1 MLCFLMKFDKIIS
14 NPLNNLLGVQIRSFS
29 LKQLCKLFNKER
41 VIFFSIRLQI
51 LNFYFLQSNRIDVV
65 GNMTYTDIGKE
76 TFNNSDLLV

>member
-65 GNMTYTDIGKE
+65 GNMTDTDIGKE
-76 TFNNSDLLV
+76 TFDNSDLLV